1 MDDDLAKE
9 LENILQMVVRRMM
22 LAGTHDAA
30 YVRALVNQA
39 LDPRWRGEPLKQR
52 QS

>member
-9 LENILQMVVRRMM
+9 LEHILHLVVRRMM
-22 LAGTHDAA
+22 KLGTHDEA

-39 LDPRWRGEPLKQR
+39 LDPRWRGDQPLRKPD
-52 QS
+52 